1 MKYALLLLL
10 ILSSTF
16 SWAITDKN
24 ETTSAQVIK
33 IEGVAH
39 LVVTINHDKGWHT
52 YWKNPGDSGIASQFK
67 FNLGDKE
74 QFLEALE
81 WPVPEKHIEAGDILT
96 LGYEGIQHF
105 FFKIPENIWGK
116 DLGIKANFLICKDI
130 CIPGE
135 GIVNLKLQDGA
146 FSSTRPLKP
155 YSESEIKSAY
165 QKLPKKMTKPEAL
178 EYYLTINKDK
188 STLDLHYSLKGV
200 KSPEFSHKLGWLTP
214 FPKSP
219 FGFKRESLYYDLK
232 SQTLYG
238 KLAIEWDGDYQEPV
252 VPLPADGK
260 FQVPYDL
267 DFLYNSPSKNEM
279 GIITLKIDNFSAAN
293 ETLIKFY
300 NDLNKFEGKVIGRIE
315 SVEEK
320 IDGSFFYFA
329 VLAFIGGLILNL
341 MPCVLPVISLKLF
354 GLIKHQNLPRASLL
368 KHNFAYTLGVL
379 STFMGLGGVVAAIKL
394 SGEQIGWGFQLQS
407 PAFILTMMIILF
419 VMSLNLFGLFE
430 FITPGGR
437 TLGSKQ
443 TEDGFVGDFFSGILT
458 TILSTPCSAP
468 FLGTA
473 LTFAFTTST
482 FTIFAI
488 FFFVGLGLAFP
499 FIMTAL
505 YPKLLHLLPKPGM
518 WMEKLKYFLGLSL
531 VVTVI
536 WLYDV
541 FQSLVDMSSLNWKI
555 HLLFASLFFTIFFYK
570 KVSQKWYLVILTA
583 LIPVYL
589 LVTNIQNL
597 ELKPLNAEASVV
609 KNSKWQPWSENK
621 LKELQTEGKWVFMD
635 FTAEWCLTCKV
646 NKKLV
651 LETSDFEK
659 LAEDKKLSL
668 VRADWTRRDDNI
680 TKFLGQ
686 YKIVGVPAYFIQKP
700 DGTIIPLGETIS
712 IKKIEA
718 HLN

>member
-1 MKYALLLLL
+1 MKYILLLA
-10 ILSSTF
+10 LSFLSMT
-16 SWAITDKN
+16 SWAQSAKN
-24 ETTSAQVIK
+24 ETTSAQVVK
-33 IEGVAH
+33 MGDAPL
-39 LVVTINHDKGWHT
+39 LVVTINHDNGWHT

-74 QFLEALE
+74 QVLEAYE

-96 LGYEGIQHF
+96 IGYENIQHF
-105 FFKIPENIWGK
+105 FFKIPSALLGK
-116 DLGIKANFLICKDI
+116 DLGVKANFLICKDV

-135 GIVNLKLQDGA
+135 GIVSVKLQEGSFA
-146 FSSTRPLKP
+146 ATRKAAPF
-155 YSESEIKSAY
+155 SESEIKTAFN
-165 QKLPKKMTKPEAL
+165 KLPKLARTPKGL
-178 EYYLTINKDK
+178 EYYLTINKDN
-188 STLDLHYSLKGV
+188 TLDLHYSIKGV
-200 KSPEFSHKLGWLTP
+200 QSPNFSHKLNWLTP
-214 FPKSP
+214 FPQAP
-219 FGFKRESLYYDLK
+219 FGFKRENLYYDAK

-238 KLAIEWDGDYQEPV
+238 KLAIEWDGEYQEPAID
-252 VPLPADGK
+252 LPKDGK
-260 FQVPYDL
+260 FPKAYEL
-267 DFLYNSPSKNEM
+267 EFLYNSPSSQEVS
-279 GIITLKIDNFSAAN
+279 IIKLKVDNFSAAN
-293 ETLIKFY
+293 ETLLKFY
-300 NDLNKFEGKVIGRIE
+300 NDLNKFDGKVVSSIKNIEE
-315 SVEEK
+315 SV
-320 IDGSFFYFA
+320 DSSFFYFA
-329 VLAFIGGLILNL
+329 ALAFLGGLILNL
-341 MPCVLPVISLKLF
+341 MPCVLPVISIKLF
-354 GLIKHQNLPRASLL
+354 GLIKHQNLPRSALL
-368 KHNFAYTLGVL
+368 KHNAAYTLGVL

-394 SGEQIGWGFQLQS
+394 SGEQVGWGFQLQS
-407 PAFILTMMIILF
+407 PAFILSMMLILF

-437 TLGSKQ
+437 SLGSKQ
-443 TEDGFVGDFFSGILT
+443 VEEGFAGDFFSGILT

-505 YPKLLHLLPKPGM
+505 FPKMLHVLPKPGM

-555 HLLFASLFFTIFFYK
+555 HLLFASLFFAVFLYK
-570 KVSQKWYLVILTA
+570 KITQKWYWVGIASLLP
-583 LIPVYL
+583 LYL
-589 LVTNIQNL
+589 LVTNISRL
-597 ELKPLNAEASVV
+597 ELKPLSSEVASV
-609 KNSKWQPWSENK
+609 KNSNWAPWSESK
-621 LKELQTEGKWVFMD
+621 LEELHKEGKWVFMD

-659 LAEDKKLSL
+659 LAKDKNLTL

-680 TKFLGQ
+680 TKFLQ
-686 YKIVGVPAYFIQKP
+686 SYKIVGVPAYFIQKP
-700 DGTIIPLGETIS
+700 DGTIIPLGETIN
-712 IKKIEA
+712 IKKIESN
-718 HLN
+718 LN

>member
-1 MKYALLLLL
+1 MKYILLLA
-10 ILSSTF
+10 LSFLSIT
-16 SWAITDKN
+16 SWAQGAKN

-33 IEGVAH
+33 MGDAPL
-39 LVVTINHDKGWHT
+39 LVVTINHDTGWHT

-74 QFLEALE
+74 QVLEAYE

-96 LGYEGIQHF
+96 IGYENIQHF
-105 FFKIPENIWGK
+105 FFKIPSTLLGK
-116 DLGIKANFLICKDI
+116 DLGVKANFLICKDV

-135 GIVNLKLQDGA
+135 GIVSVKLQEGS
-146 FSSTRPLKP
+146 FESTRKAAPFP
-155 YSESEIKSAY
+155 ESEIKAAFN
-165 QKLPKKMTKPEAL
+165 KLPKPASAPKGL
-178 EYYLTINKDK
+178 EYYLTINKDN
-188 STLDLHYSLKGV
+188 TLDLHYSIKDV
-200 KSPEFSHKLGWLTP
+200 QNPKFSHKLNWLTP
-214 FPKSP
+214 FPQAP
-219 FGFKRESLYYDLK
+219 FGYKRENLYYDAK

-238 KLAIEWDGDYQEPV
+238 KLAIEWDGEYQEPAID
-252 VPLPADGK
+252 LPKDGK
-260 FQVPYDL
+260 FPKAYEL
-267 DFLYNSPSKNEM
+267 EFLYNSPSSQEVS
-279 GIITLKIDNFSAAN
+279 IIKLKVDNFSAAN
-293 ETLIKFY
+293 ETLLKFY
-300 NDLNKFEGKVIGRIE
+300 NDLNKFDSKVVSSIKNIEE
-315 SVEEK
+315 SV
-320 IDGSFFYFA
+320 DSSFFYFA
-329 VLAFIGGLILNL
+329 ALAFLGGLILNL
-341 MPCVLPVISLKLF
+341 MPCVLPVISIKLF
-354 GLIKHQNLPRASLL
+354 GLIKHQNLPRSALL
-368 KHNFAYTLGVL
+368 KHNAAYTLGVL

-394 SGEQIGWGFQLQS
+394 SGEQVGWGFQLQS
-407 PAFILTMMIILF
+407 PAFILSMMIILF

-437 TLGSKQ
+437 SLGSKQ
-443 TEDGFVGDFFSGILT
+443 VEEGFAGDFFSGILT

-505 YPKLLHLLPKPGM
+505 FPKMLHVLPKPGM

-555 HLLFASLFFTIFFYK
+555 HLLFASLFFAVFLYK
-570 KVSQKWYLVILTA
+570 KITQKWYWVGIAFLLP
-583 LIPVYL
+583 LYL
-589 LVTNIQNL
+589 LVTNISHL
-597 ELKPLNAEASVV
+597 ELKPLSSEVASL
-609 KNSKWQPWSENK
+609 KNSNWAPWSESK
-621 LKELQTEGKWVFMD
+621 LEELHKEGKWVFMD

-659 LAEDKKLSL
+659 LAKDKNLTL

-680 TKFLGQ
+680 TKFLQ
-686 YKIVGVPAYFIQKP
+686 SYKIVGVPAYFIQKP
-700 DGTIIPLGETIS
+700 DGTIIPLGETIN
-712 IKKIEA
+712 IKKIESN
-718 HLN
+718 LN